1 MLSLLVSDDGL
12 LPTLG
17 GRVTEHR
24 ESCPQPNQR
33 LGAEATDA
41 HFAHMTVTGPVE
53 MQGVL
58 MGCIVLGTSM
68 FCPTS
73 VTHSLH
79 RAFFAAPFL
88 RRRGVNRAENVL

>member
-1 MLSLLVSDDGL
+1 MGETVLSLLVSDEGF

-53 MQGVL
+53 MQGAL
-58 MGCIVLGTSM
+58 IGCIVLGTSI
-68 FCPTS
+68 
-73 VTHSLH
+73 
-79 RAFFAAPFL
+79 FL
-88 RRRGVNRAENVL
+88 SHVCC